1 MSALDT
7 DLICAIATPPG
18 EGGIGV
24 IRLSGPAATSVA
36 ESLSALELSPRRAH
50 YSSFVADQEV
60 LDDGLVLW
68 FPGPNSFTGEDVI
81 ELQGHGGPVV
91 QNEIIQVLCKRGA
104 RLARPGEFS
113 ERAFLNGKIDLVQA
127 EAIADLIS
135 AKSKAAARAAMSSFN
150 GVFSSQVNALADRLL
165 RLRVEIEAALD
176 FPDEDIEILAQA
188 KVSEALDA
196 LIAPNASLLAQAEQ
210 GRRLAQ
216 GITVALVGK
225 PNVGKSSILNALAG
239 EEAAIVTDVPGTTR
253 DLLKVDVN
261 VGGIPLQLVDTA
273 GLRDTEDAVELIGVQ
288 RALEQIQRAEHIV
301 LVITAADLIAN
312 GTQPLASKDLG
323 ELLKVLGFEA
333 IPELAQV
340 AVDNIHLLVNKIDL
354 VEVPEQPEHAWPVS
368 YVSAKTGV
376 GLQAFTK
383 SLVEQSLGGVE
394 GTAFTA
400 RLRHVQS
407 LELVQGLLLD
417 AKQGFSD
424 GVGAELIAED
434 CQLAHQALGQIVGT
448 VSADDLLGEIFSSF
462 CIGK

>member
-1 MSALDT
+1 MLDGC
-7 DLICAIATPPG
+7 L
-18 EGGIGV
+18 
-24 IRLSGPAATSVA
+24 
-36 ESLSALELSPRRAH
+36 RRDA
-50 YSSFVADQEV
+50 
-60 LDDGLVLW
+60 G
-68 FPGPNSFTGEDVI
+68 
-81 ELQGHGGPVV
+81 
-91 QNEIIQVLCKRGA
+91 R
-104 RLARPGEFS
+104 
-113 ERAFLNGKIDLVQA
+113 
-127 EAIADLIS
+127 
-135 AKSKAAARAAMSSFN
+135 
-150 GVFSSQVNALADRLL
+150 
-165 RLRVEIEAALD
+165 RVEIEAALD

-188 KVSEALDA
+188 KVSETLDA
-196 LIAPNASLLAQAEQ
+196 LSAATASLLAQAEQ

-301 LVITAADLIAN
+301 LVVTAADLISN
-312 GTQPLASKDLG
+312 GTQLLAFQDLG

-383 SLVEQSLGGVE
+383 SLVEQSLGSVE

-417 AKQGFSD
+417 AKQGFSN

>member
-18 EGGIGV
+18 EGGVGV
-24 IRLSGPAATSVA
+24 IRLSGPNAKNVA
-36 ESLSALELSPRRAH
+36 ESLISRKLTPRHAH
-50 YSSFVADQEV
+50 YSPFVADKEV

-68 FPGPNSFTGEDVI
+68 FPGPNSFTGEDVV

-91 QNEIIQVLCKRGA
+91 QNEIIQVLCRRGA

-135 AKSKAAARAAMSSFN
+135 AKSTAAARAAMSSLH
-150 GVFSSQVNALADRLL
+150 GSFSSQVKELADRLL
-165 RLRVEIEAALD
+165 ALRIEVEAAID

-188 KVSEALDA
+188 QVAETLET
-196 LIAPNASLLAQAEQ
+196 LIASTHALLVQAEQ

-253 DLLKVDVN
+253 DLLKVDIN
-261 VGGIPLQLVDTA
+261 VGGMPLQVVDTA
-273 GLRDTEDAVELIGVQ
+273 GLRDTADAVERIGVQ
-288 RALEQIQRAEHIV
+288 RARDQILRADHVV
-301 LVITAADLIAN
+301 LVVSAADVVAN
-312 GTQPLASKDLG
+312 GAHLVAAKDLK
-323 ELLKVLGFEA
+323 ELLHTFAPKSV
-333 IPELAQV
+333 PELS
-340 AVDNIHLLVNKIDL
+340 AVPADSIHLLVNKIDL
-354 VEVPEQPEHAWPVS
+354 VDLPHQAERSSPVS
-368 YVSAKTGV
+368 YVSAKTGA
-376 GLQAFTK
+376 GLQGFTK
-383 SLVEQSLGGVE
+383 KLVERGSGGVE
-394 GTAFTA
+394 STVFSA

-407 LELVQGLLLD
+407 LALVKDLLAQAEQGLSE
-417 AKQGFSD
+417 GI
-424 GVGAELIAED
+424 GAELIAED
-434 CQLAHQALGQIVGT
+434 CRLAHHALGQIVGT

>member
-1 MSALDT
+1 
-7 DLICAIATPPG
+7 
-18 EGGIGV
+18 
-24 IRLSGPAATSVA
+24 
-36 ESLSALELSPRRAH
+36 
-50 YSSFVADQEV
+50 
-60 LDDGLVLW
+60 
-68 FPGPNSFTGEDVI
+68 
-81 ELQGHGGPVV
+81 
-91 QNEIIQVLCKRGA
+91 
-104 RLARPGEFS
+104 
-113 ERAFLNGKIDLVQA
+113 
-127 EAIADLIS
+127 
-135 AKSKAAARAAMSSFN
+135 
-150 GVFSSQVNALADRLL
+150 
-165 RLRVEIEAALD
+165 
-176 FPDEDIEILAQA
+176 
-188 KVSEALDA
+188 
-196 LIAPNASLLAQAEQ
+196 
-210 GRRLAQ
+210 
-216 GITVALVGK
+216 
-225 PNVGKSSILNALAG
+225 
-239 EEAAIVTDVPGTTR
+239 
-253 DLLKVDVN
+253 
-261 VGGIPLQLVDTA
+261 
-273 GLRDTEDAVELIGVQ
+273 
-288 RALEQIQRAEHIV
+288 
-301 LVITAADLIAN
+301 
-312 GTQPLASKDLG
+312 LASKDLG

>member
-1 MSALDT
+1 MSAIDT

-18 EGGIGV
+18 EGGVGV
-24 IRLSGPAATSVA
+24 IRLSGPNAKRVA
-36 ESLSALELSPRRAH
+36 ESLVSLELTPRRAH
-50 YSSFVADQEV
+50 YSPFVVDQEV

-135 AKSKAAARAAMSSFN
+135 AKSKAAARAAMSSFI
-150 GVFSSQVNALADRLL
+150 GVFSSQVTALADRLL
-165 RLRVEIEAALD
+165 ALRVEVEAAID

-188 KVSEALDA
+188 QVAQTLEA
-196 LIAPNASLLAQAEQ
+196 LIASTRTLLMQAEQ

-253 DLLKVDVN
+253 DLLKVDIN
-261 VGGIPLQLVDTA
+261 VSGMPLQVVDTA
-273 GLRDTEDAVELIGVQ
+273 GLRDTADAVERIGVQ
-288 RALEQIQRAEHIV
+288 RARDQILSADHVV
-301 LVITAADLIAN
+301 LVVTAAEVVAN
-312 GTQPLASKDLG
+312 GAHLMAARDLK
-323 ELLKVLGFEA
+323 ELLRTLAPET
-333 IPELAQV
+333 IPEFA
-340 AVDNIHLLVNKIDL
+340 AVPADSIHLLVNKIDL
-354 VEVPEQPEHAWPVS
+354 VDLPHQAEHTWPMS
-368 YVSAKTGV
+368 YVSAKTGA

-383 SLVEQSLGGVE
+383 KLVERGSGGVE
-394 GTAFTA
+394 GTIFSA

-407 LELVQGLLLD
+407 LELVKDLLGQAEQGLS
-417 AKQGFSD
+417 K

>member
-1 MSALDT
+1 MFAIDT

-18 EGGIGV
+18 EGGVGV
-24 IRLSGPAATSVA
+24 IRLSGPNAKRVA
-36 ESLSALELSPRRAH
+36 ESLVSIELTPRRAH
-50 YSSFVADQEV
+50 YSSFVADHEV

-68 FPGPNSFTGEDVI
+68 FPAPNSFTGEDVI

-91 QNEIIQVLCKRGA
+91 QNGIIQELCKRGA

-127 EAIADLIS
+127 EAIADLIG

-150 GVFSSQVNALADRLL
+150 GVFSSQVTALADRLL
-165 RLRVEIEAALD
+165 GLRVEVEAAID

-188 KVSEALDA
+188 KVAETLEA
-196 LIAPNASLLAQAEQ
+196 LIASTRTLLVQAEQ

-253 DLLKVDVN
+253 DLLKIDVN
-261 VGGIPLQLVDTA
+261 VGGMPLQLVDTA
-273 GLRDTEDAVELIGVQ
+273 GLRDTADAVELIGVE
-288 RALEQIQRAEHIV
+288 RARDQIKQADQVV
-301 LVITAADLIAN
+301 LVITAADVIAS
-312 GTQPLASKDLG
+312 GVQVTLAKDLK
-323 ELLKVLGFEA
+323 ELLRTFALET
-333 IPELAQV
+333 IPELA
-340 AVDNIHLLVNKIDL
+340 AVPADSIHLLVNKIDL
-354 VEVPEQPEHAWPVS
+354 VDLPHQAAHAWPVS
-368 YVSAKTGV
+368 YVSAKTGA

-383 SLVEQSLGGVE
+383 RLVEHGSGGVE
-394 GTAFTA
+394 GTAFSA

-407 LELVQGLLLD
+407 LELVKDLLEH
-417 AKQGFSD
+417 AKQGFSNAI
-424 GVGAELIAED
+424 GAELIAED

>member
-1 MSALDT
+1 MSAIDT

-24 IRLSGPAATSVA
+24 IRLSGPNAKHVA
-36 ESLSALELSPRRAH
+36 ESLVSLELTPRRAH
-50 YSSFVADQEV
+50 YSPFVADQEV

-91 QNEIIQVLCKRGA
+91 QNEIIQVLCQRGA

-150 GVFSSQVNALADRLL
+150 GVFSSQVTALADRLL
-165 RLRVEIEAALD
+165 ALRVEVEAAID

-188 KVSEALDA
+188 QVAQTLEA
-196 LIAPNASLLAQAEQ
+196 LIASTRILLTQAEQ

-253 DLLKVDVN
+253 DLLKVDIN
-261 VGGIPLQLVDTA
+261 VGGMPLQVVDTA
-273 GLRDTEDAVELIGVQ
+273 GLRDTADAVERIGVQ
-288 RALEQIQRAEHIV
+288 RARDQILRADHVV
-301 LVITAADLIAN
+301 LVVTAAEVVAN
-312 GTQPLASKDLG
+312 GAHLMAAKDLE
-323 ELLKVLGFEA
+323 ELLRTFAPEA
-333 IPELAQV
+333 TPELATV
-340 AVDNIHLLVNKIDL
+340 PADSIHLLINKIDL
-354 VEVPEQPEHAWPVS
+354 VDLPHQAEHTWPVS
-368 YVSAKTGV
+368 YVSAKTGA

-383 SLVEQSLGGVE
+383 KLVERGSGGVE
-394 GTAFTA
+394 GTVFSA

-407 LELVQGLLLD
+407 LELVKDLLEQ
-417 AKQGFSD
+417 AKQGLSE

-434 CQLAHQALGQIVGT
+434 CRLAHQALGQIVGT

>member
-7 DLICAIATPPG
+7 DLICAIATPHG

-24 IRLSGPAATSVA
+24 IRLSGPAAKSVA
-36 ESLSALELSPRRAH
+36 ESLISLELTPRRAH

-150 GVFSSQVNALADRLL
+150 GVFSSQVNELADRLL
-165 RLRVEIEAALD
+165 VLRVEIEAALD

-188 KVSEALDA
+188 KVGETIDA
-196 LIAPNASLLAQAEQ
+196 LIAATASLLAQAEQ

-261 VGGIPLQLVDTA
+261 VGGMPLQLVDTA

-288 RALEQIQRAEHIV
+288 RAREQIQRANHIV
-301 LVITAADLIAN
+301 LVITAADLLAN
-312 GTQPLASKDLG
+312 STQLMAPKDLG
-323 ELLKVLGFEA
+323 ELLKTLGFEP
-333 IPELAQV
+333 IPELTQV

-354 VEVPEQPEHAWPVS
+354 VEMPEQPEHAWPVS
-368 YVSAKTGV
+368 YVSAKTGI

-383 SLVEQSLGGVE
+383 SLVEQSSGGLE

-400 RLRHVQS
+400 RFRHVQS
-407 LELVQGLLLD
+407 LELVKGLLLH

>member
-1 MSALDT
+1 M
-7 DLICAIATPPG
+7 
-18 EGGIGV
+18 
-24 IRLSGPAATSVA
+24 
-36 ESLSALELSPRRAH
+36 
-50 YSSFVADQEV
+50 
-60 LDDGLVLW
+60 
-68 FPGPNSFTGEDVI
+68 
-81 ELQGHGGPVV
+81 
-91 QNEIIQVLCKRGA
+91 
-104 RLARPGEFS
+104 
-113 ERAFLNGKIDLVQA
+113 
-127 EAIADLIS
+127 
-135 AKSKAAARAAMSSFN
+135 
-150 GVFSSQVNALADRLL
+150 
-165 RLRVEIEAALD
+165 
-176 FPDEDIEILAQA
+176 AQA
-188 KVSEALDA
+188 KVSKTLDA
-196 LIAPNASLLAQAEQ
+196 LIAATASLLAQAEQ

-261 VGGIPLQLVDTA
+261 VGGMPLQLVDTA

-301 LVITAADLIAN
+301 LVVTAADLVAN
-312 GTQPLASKDLG
+312 GTQLLASKDLG

-394 GTAFTA
+394 GTSFTA

>member
-7 DLICAIATPPG
+7 DLICAIATPHG

-24 IRLSGPAATSVA
+24 IRLSGPAAKSVA
-36 ESLSALELSPRRAH
+36 ESLISLELTPRRAH

-150 GVFSSQVNALADRLL
+150 GVFSSQVNELADRLL
-165 RLRVEIEAALD
+165 VLRVEIEAALD

-188 KVSEALDA
+188 KVGETINA
-196 LIAPNASLLAQAEQ
+196 LIAATASLLAQAEQ

-239 EEAAIVTDVPGTTR
+239 EETAIVTDVPGTTR

-261 VGGIPLQLVDTA
+261 VGGMPLQLVDTA

-288 RALEQIQRAEHIV
+288 RAREQIQRANHIV
-301 LVITAADLIAN
+301 LVITAADLLAN
-312 GTQPLASKDLG
+312 STQLMATKDLG
-323 ELLKVLGFEA
+323 ELMKNLGFEP
-333 IPELAQV
+333 IPELTQV
-340 AVDNIHLLVNKIDL
+340 SVDNIHLLVNKIDL
-354 VEVPEQPEHAWPVS
+354 VEMPEQPEHAWPVS
-368 YVSAKTGV
+368 YVSAKTGI

-383 SLVEQSLGGVE
+383 SLVEQSFGGVE

-400 RLRHVQS
+400 RFRHVQS
-407 LELVQGLLLD
+407 LELVKGLLLH

>member
-1 MSALDT
+1 MSALDK
-7 DLICAIATPPG
+7 DLICAIATPHG

-24 IRLSGPAATSVA
+24 IRLSGPAAKSVA
-36 ESLSALELSPRRAH
+36 ESLISLELTPRRAH
-50 YSSFVADQEV
+50 YCSFVADQEV

-150 GVFSSQVNALADRLL
+150 GAFSSKVNALADRLL
-165 RLRVEIEAALD
+165 VLRVEIEAALD
-176 FPDEDIEILAQA
+176 FPEEDIEILAQA
-188 KVSEALDA
+188 KVGETIDA
-196 LIAPNASLLAQAEQ
+196 LIAATASLLAQAEQ

-288 RALEQIQRAEHIV
+288 RAREQIQRANHIV
-301 LVITAADLIAN
+301 LVITSADLFAN
-312 GTQPLASKDLG
+312 STQLMAPKDLG
-323 ELLKVLGFEA
+323 ELLKILGFEP
-333 IPELAQV
+333 IPELTQV

-383 SLVEQSLGGVE
+383 SLVEQSLVGVE

-400 RLRHVQS
+400 RFRHVQS
-407 LELVQGLLLD
+407 LELVKGLLQH

>member
-24 IRLSGPAATSVA
+24 IRLSGPAAKSVA
-36 ESLSALELSPRRAH
+36 ESLISLELTPRRAH

-165 RLRVEIEAALD
+165 GLRVEIEAALD

-188 KVSEALDA
+188 KVSETLDA
-196 LIAPNASLLAQAEQ
+196 LIAATASLLAQAEQ

-261 VGGIPLQLVDTA
+261 VGGMPLQLVDTA
-273 GLRDTEDAVELIGVQ
+273 GLRDTEDAVELIGV
-288 RALEQIQRAEHIV
+288 
-301 LVITAADLIAN
+301 
-312 GTQPLASKDLG
+312 
-323 ELLKVLGFEA
+323 
-333 IPELAQV
+333 
-340 AVDNIHLLVNKIDL
+340 
-354 VEVPEQPEHAWPVS
+354 
-368 YVSAKTGV
+368 
-376 GLQAFTK
+376 
-383 SLVEQSLGGVE
+383 
-394 GTAFTA
+394 
-400 RLRHVQS
+400 
-407 LELVQGLLLD
+407 
-417 AKQGFSD
+417 
-424 GVGAELIAED
+424 
-434 CQLAHQALGQIVGT
+434 
-448 VSADDLLGEIFSSF
+448 
-462 CIGK
+462 